1 MFHCV
6 GFIDNNPI
14 LEGLSECDVV
24 YMMEYEWVPVVW
36 EKIGLGWTLLP
47 VTCRTWHIIDLEQID
62 SEVTLNLHRWYYDFN
77 IRTDPSP
84 INFIDETGVIQ
95 DTFDVG
101 DVEYSFERGL
111 VRDQYGSPMW
121 KFYQPLFDQM
131 NSDSWDTGDPIDAI
145 VLAYLIEDAIEI
157 VSTNPPILRINLGI
171 DFPDVAFKEILCGT
185 WASIMSKEYSI
196 AHGDW
201 NGELLLDE
209 DQNCIPDWFET
220 ARHNSSPYENNSRYV
235 GTGPYYVSALPP
247 PWAFLTR
254 NAGYWMGWP
263 APGRKAFLNVIEIDY
278 ISAWS
283 TRRDAF
289 IACQVDICDVPR
301 AYMDELLDE
310 YDEPLSPEIVT
321 IKNIYPSLTMDA
333 VIFTFTVNPAS
344 PYIGTG
350 EPGPGGIP
358 PNFFN
363 DPNNRKAFA
372 YAFNHTQ
379 YLERSPW
386 SGWLGEAVCRET
398 PLISGLYPDYYSYGP
413 DPPYIYD
420 ENQAAATACLMA
432 SGAWETGFTLTIGYA
447 DEDPM
452 GMIACEMI
460 RNFFAELDPITH
472 RFQVNIAGILW
483 STLQSSF
490 ENGML
495 PVCVMPWHAN
505 YADADDLMRPFM
517 HSLGY
522 FAYFQGYTL
531 SNGWNTPGPASGL
544 IKDELVDLA
553 VKTPDGPERAA
564 LYNDLEDIYIIDC
577 PSYPIAEPLGR
588 EWVKYWVKGWY
599 HNALYPS
606 DYYYHLYKEDTCWCD
621 NSGPELGVPDRV
633 CSMRDIAWI
642 ATHFGAR
649 PPNVVTGYDP
659 RWAPGTYGYATA
671 DVYGDRKVDMRDI
684 ALACAHYGHTNEP

>member
-1 MFHCV
+1 
-6 GFIDNNPI
+6 
-14 LEGLSECDVV
+14 
-24 YMMEYEWVPVVW
+24 
-36 EKIGLGWTLLP
+36 
-47 VTCRTWHIIDLEQID
+47 
-62 SEVTLNLHRWYYDFN
+62 
-77 IRTDPSP
+77 
-84 INFIDETGVIQ
+84 
-95 DTFDVG
+95 
-101 DVEYSFERGL
+101 
-111 VRDQYGSPMW
+111 
-121 KFYQPLFDQM
+121 
-131 NSDSWDTGDPIDAI
+131 
-145 VLAYLIEDAIEI
+145 
-157 VSTNPPILRINLGI
+157 
-171 DFPDVAFKEILCGT
+171 
-185 WASIMSKEYSI
+185 
-196 AHGDW
+196 
-201 NGELLLDE
+201 
-209 DQNCIPDWFET
+209 
-220 ARHNSSPYENNSRYV
+220 V

-350 EPGPGGIP
+350 GPGPGGIP